1 MYEFVDRP
9 VTSLD
14 KGCRFLIWSMR
25 SWILVTSHRECPG
38 QTLAPAFAQW
48 NMIGGLQ
55 PFLRLMITLN
65 RDSLETIRFCSLNCN
80 HISEDEAILLS
91 VFVDLADGQSVRVRD
106 TISLVVSEDAVGDL
120 LGAATGLSASL
131 RRAAIEPQRPDH
143 ARL

>member
-25 SWILVTSHRECPG
+25 SWVLVASHRECPG

-48 NMIGGLQ
+48 KMVGGLQ
-55 PFLRLMITLN
+55 PFLRMMITLN
-65 RDSLETIRFCSLNCN
+65 RDSLEKLRFCSLSCN
-80 HISEDEAILLS
+80 RVSEHEAILLS
-91 VFVDLADGQSVRVRD
+91 LFVDMADGQRLRVRD
-106 TISLVVSEDAVGDL
+106 TISLLVSDDAVGDL
-120 LGAATGLSASL
+120 LAAATALSASML
-131 RRAAIEPQRPDH
+131 HAEIEPRRPDH

>member
-9 VTSLD
+9 VTALD

-25 SWILVTSHRECPG
+25 SWVLVASHKECPG

-48 NMIGGLQ
+48 KMIGGLQ

-65 RDSLETIRFCSLNCN
+65 RDSLEKVQFCSLSCN
-80 HISEDEAILLS
+80 RVSEHEAILLS
-91 VFVDLADGQSVRVRD
+91 IFVELADSQRIRARD
-106 TISLVVSEDAVGDL
+106 TISLLVSDDAVGDL
-120 LGAATGLSASL
+120 LGACTGLSASL
-131 RRAAIEPQRPDH
+131 RHAEIEPRRPDH